1 MAVSFRDPLRE
12 WIVVKAPRLRA
23 WRWAAALALAIAPT
37 VAMAHPLA
45 PALLELQER
54 GEGKVE
60 VAWKLPL
67 RTLAGADRS
76 PELPSGCRRVETL
89 SRVVTGLSVT
99 ERWIADCGAGGLVG
113 QRVGVRGLDATS
125 TDALLRVTLG
135 DGHVIQRVLRPDAA
149 FVDVPEGTPSLEVAQ
164 DYGTL
169 GLEHILTGA
178 DHLLF
183 VFGLLLLVGGG
194 RRLLQTITA
203 FTVGHSITLSLA
215 ATGFVHFPSRPIEVG
230 IALSV
235 FWLAVDLARH
245 AERRASWMRRAPWL
259 MAGSF
264 GLLHGLGFAGA
275 LAEAGLPAGEIPL
288 ALLSFNLGIETGQ
301 LLFVAAMLAV
311 GSLLRG
317 LAPAVPAWLARV
329 PVYAMGSLAAYWCIE
344 RAALLIP

>member
-1 MAVSFRDPLRE
+1 MKVQQ
-12 WIVVKAPRLRA
+12 VRA
-23 WRWAAALALAIAPT
+23 WRWVAALALAFAPA
-37 VAMAHPLA
+37 VATAHPLA
-45 PALLELQER
+45 PALLDLHER

-60 VAWKLPL
+60 VAWKLPR
-67 RTLAGADRS
+67 RTLAGVDRS
-76 PELPSGCRRVETL
+76 PELPPTCHRVETL
-89 SRVVTGLSVT
+89 PRVVTGLSVT

-125 TDALLRVTLG
+125 TDALLRVTLA

-149 FVDVPEGTPSLEVAQ
+149 FVDVPEATPGLEVAQ

-194 RRLLQTITA
+194 RRLVQTITA

-215 ATGFVHFPSRPIEVG
+215 ATGFVHFPSRPIEVA
-230 IALSV
+230 IALSI

-301 LLFVAAMLAV
+301 LLFVAAMLAAS
-311 GSLLRG
+311 SLLRG
-317 LAPAVPAWLARV
+317 LAPRVPIWLARV